1 MLKFSRKKDKDEYD
15 EVTEVLINDFV
26 NDISIDRDLRK
37 EYRNDHEFLDKC
49 IIYRIAIVLM
59 VLISEEKGRGKLLDL
74 RIAFEKMIFG
84 EPSQESSR
92 LLKEVQLAMKD
103 LSDLLFADSPKQM
116 TWAKNWLHSIGIE
129 EHNPVDLAMVAYKW
143 MELYIVC
150 VKTIREIFK

>member
-15 EVTEVLINDFV
+15 EVAEVLINDFV

-37 EYRNDHEFLDKC
+37 EYRDDHEFLDKC
-49 IIYRIAIVLM
+49 IVYRIAIVLM
-59 VLISEEKGRGKLLDL
+59 VLISEKKGRGKLLNL

-84 EPSQESSR
+84 EPSQKSSR

-103 LSDLLFADSPKQM
+103 LSGLLFADSPKQM

-129 EHNPVDLAMVAYKW
+129 EHTPVDLAMVAYKW
-143 MELYIVC
+143 MDSYIVC